1 MRWRSH
7 WTDGEGSAP
16 RAGSIERGSY
26 DPALTDSYPLSAES
40 QPPDHSRRADQNP
53 DHSLLFSTL
62 LRSYRVR
69 SGLTQQALA
78 DLSLIS
84 TRAIRDL
91 EASRANARPK
101 TVSLLADGLQLT
113 GLGRERF
120 VNAGLRRSRA
130 NPFSADFT
138 PVAPKWVNVLRGRE
152 MEVRALAEVLESGRR
167 RMISICGLPGVG
179 KTRIAAEIT
188 AQLSARWPVLWL
200 GTDSLALRGYGSTF
214 SSLPQ
219 AFQPLIESGAT
230 DLSVLCP
237 VIGQQQAL
245 IVLDGV
251 ADAVMPAGVDE
262 LLAYCP
268 GVRLVSTSRVPWDG
282 SGLQPTVIPPLAI
295 PEPAWET
302 GCSLQELAAVPS
314 VRLLTDRLFEM
325 MPGFELSP
333 ANAAAAA
340 EMCRKLDG
348 LPLALEMIA
357 GRCRVLS
364 LQQLAEVPV
373 PALLDLTVPASP
385 GGESET
391 IGGLLRWS
399 VDRLTAGQRVF
410 LRELARFDCGWT
422 AGDAAGTLHWPLD
435 KVIEELDVLT
445 GYGLVGTTRGEQVTE
460 LHVPNLLRAFLQRS
474 A

>member
-1 MRWRSH
+1 M
-7 WTDGEGSAP
+7 
-16 RAGSIERGSY
+16 
-26 DPALTDSYPLSAES
+26 TDSYPLSAES
-40 QPPDHSRRADQNP
+40 QPPRHGRRADQNP

-84 TRAIRDL
+84 PRAIRDL

-120 VNAGLRRSRA
+120 VNAGLRRSQA

-152 MEVRALAEVLESGRR
+152 MEVRALAEMLESGRR
-167 RMISICGLPGVG
+167 RLISICGLPGVG

-200 GTDSLALRGYGSTF
+200 GTDSLALKGYGSTF
-214 SSLPQ
+214 SSLPH
-219 AFQPLIESGAT
+219 AFQPLIESGAA

-245 IVLDGV
+245 IVLDGA
-251 ADAVMPAGVDE
+251 ADAVVQAGVDE

-282 SGLQPTVIPPLAI
+282 SGLQSTVIPPLAI

-302 GCSLQELAAVPS
+302 GRSLHELAAVPS
-314 VRLLTDRLFEM
+314 VRLLTDRLSQI
-325 MPGFELSP
+325 MPGFEIGP
-333 ANAAAAA
+333 ANAATAA
-340 EMCRKLDG
+340 EICRKLDG

-364 LQQLAEVPV
+364 LQQIADVPV

-399 VDRLTAGQRVF
+399 VDRLTVGQRAF